1 MIKYFYKTKSAM
13 SKTFIM
19 TGLFLG
25 SIAGGYIPL
34 LWGGSVFSIS
44 SILLSGAGALVGIW
58 LGFRVAQRLDI

>member
-1 MIKYFYKTKSAM
+1 M

-25 SIAGGYIPL
+25 SIAGGYMPL

-44 SILLSGAGALVGIW
+44 SIVLSGAGALVGIW
-58 LGFRVAQRLDI
+58 LGFKIAQRLDI